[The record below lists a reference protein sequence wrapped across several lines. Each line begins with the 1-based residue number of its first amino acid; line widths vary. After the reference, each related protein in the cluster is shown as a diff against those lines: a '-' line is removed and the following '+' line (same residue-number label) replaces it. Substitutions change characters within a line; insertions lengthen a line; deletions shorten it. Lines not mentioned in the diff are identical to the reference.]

1 MRPQAHPHSQADN
14 RVPDHYHVSLRRP
27 GNPQERGGVRS
38 QRASANVARAPVAGR
53 AAHRLLIQRREADR
67 ERSERHYIAADAEP
81 DQLPDRGRSR
91 CDRQTHAVTAG
102 ARPTKIAATLT
113 QNHSPS
119 GTPGSTSTLAAV
131 RSRALTVGSTARSRP
146 TRFGNLRVKYNA
158 THGENLRPG
167 MAG

>member
-102 ARPTKIAATLT
+102 ARPTKICCDADAE
-113 QNHSPS
+113 P
-119 GTPGSTSTLAAV
+119 LAERHPWIDQHLS
-131 RSRALTVGSTARSRP
+131 RSQEQGLDCGLDR
-146 TRFGNLRVKYNA
+146 
-158 THGENLRPG
+158 
-167 MAG
+167 